1 MALTLLDPQSAL
13 IVIDLQKGLV
23 GAISAPVW
31 DGVVERSR
39 ALLSA
44 FRANGLPVV
53 IVTADGTAP
62 GRTERNRH
70 FDVPGGFADPLDE
83 LALQPGDICIV
94 KQSWGAFTH
103 NDLEARLK
111 ALGVTQVVIVGVAT
125 SVGVESTARQAY
137 EAGFNVTLATDAMA
151 DLSIE
156 AHDHSIASVF
166 PRLGET
172 GLADDIIALLD
183 GGVPGEPA

>member
-1 MALTLLDPQSAL
+1 MPVTIVDPRCAL
-13 IVIDLQKGLV
+13 IVVDLQKGLV
-23 GAISAPVW
+23 GALPAPVW

-39 ALLSA
+39 ALVTA
-44 FRANGLPVV
+44 FRSGNHPIV
-53 IVTADGTAP
+53 IVTADGSAP

-70 FDVPGGFADPLDE
+70 FDVPPGFADPLDE
-83 LALQPGDICIV
+83 LAPQPDDIVVV

-103 NDLEARLK
+103 NDLAARLRD
-111 ALGVTQVVIVGVAT
+111 LHVTHVVVVGVAT

-151 DLSIE
+151 DLSAE

-172 GLADDIIALLD
+172 GLANDIIALLD
-183 GGVPGEPA
+183 GGLAGKAA

>member
-1 MALTLLDPQSAL
+1 MPVTVLDPRLAL

-23 GAISAPVW
+23 GALPAATWNS
-31 DGVVERSR
+31 VVERSY
-39 ALLSA
+39 ALLTR
-44 FRANGLPVV
+44 FRSGKHPVV
-53 IVTADGTAP
+53 IVTADGAAP

-70 FDVPGGFADPLDE
+70 FDVPPGFADPLD
-83 LALQPGDICIV
+83 AFAPQPGDIGIV
-94 KQSWGAFTH
+94 KRSWGAFTH

-111 ALGVTQVVIVGVAT
+111 AVGVTQLVIVGVAT
-125 SVGVESTARQAY
+125 SIGVESTARQAY

-151 DLSIE
+151 DLSPE
-156 AHDHSIASVF
+156 AHDHSIAAIF

-183 GGVPGEPA
+183 RDLLGEPA